1 MCDGEEEEEEEEERC
16 LCVMGRRRRRR
27 RRDACVMVM
36 CDSEEEERCLCGMT
50 MTQLHVHITAP
61 FFLSSLP
68 SLSSSSSSLPSL
80 SSSSSLPLA
89 GVGHTGLPGVR
100 SSSCHARDSYKT
112 WWGPPEH
119 KAANTEH
126 FDRGRCS
133 GYVLG

>member
-1 MCDGEEEEEEEEERC
+1 MWYD
-16 LCVMGRRRRRR
+16 
-27 RRDACVMVM
+27 
-36 CDSEEEERCLCGMT
+36 
-50 MTQLHVHITAP
+50 HVTVTCTYNSTL
-61 FFLSSLP
+61 FSLLP
-68 SLSSSSSSLPSL
+68 SLSFLPPPFPL
-80 SSSSSLPLA
+80 FSSSSLPLA